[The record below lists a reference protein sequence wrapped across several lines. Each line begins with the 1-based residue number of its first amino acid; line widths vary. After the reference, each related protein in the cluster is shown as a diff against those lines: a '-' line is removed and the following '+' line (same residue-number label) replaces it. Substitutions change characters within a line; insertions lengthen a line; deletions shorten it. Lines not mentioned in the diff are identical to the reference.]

1 MCISRLYFVHEW
13 HRTGNAFESSLPGG
27 VTFPSSCS
35 NSSLPEGKPFL
46 FYRTNDLCESSNYCM
61 LCGSLDISS
70 DHCPW
75 YSKTLW
81 DKQVASRSCCLTGYF
96 KCLGFSNHSSYNNV
110 MQKASR
116 CKDFCTPSALGYTYC
131 SSNSGPGLSSVF
143 CKHIPLVVTI
153 HVIYSS

>member
-13 HRTGNAFESSLPGG
+13 HRTGNASESSLPGG

-61 LCGSLDISS
+61 LCKSLEISP

-75 YSKTLW
+75 YSKPYGTNRWLVGRVVGW
-81 DKQVASRSCCLTGYF
+81 IFQVPC
-96 KCLGFSNHSSYNNV
+96 FSNHSSYNNV

-116 CKDFCTPSALGYTYC
+116 FKDFCSPCAFGYTYC

-153 HVIYSS
+153 YVIYSS